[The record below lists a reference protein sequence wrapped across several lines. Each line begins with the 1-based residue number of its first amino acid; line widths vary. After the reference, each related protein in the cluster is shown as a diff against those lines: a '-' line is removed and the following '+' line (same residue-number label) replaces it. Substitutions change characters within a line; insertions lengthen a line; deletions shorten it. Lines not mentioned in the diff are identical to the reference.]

1 MTTTFEIHNG
11 ESYKFYLEGY
21 HLFATM
27 LDTETMTV
35 LTPYGTKLVL
45 PCGVTTESLT
55 SNTEINNALIDLAT
69 LHTALEEDSTNDV
82 LRDRYTKHLHYTK
95 TLVDKPVTQSTLQDA
110 TLPFADFAT
119 ITTEIRG
126 NNLYINFEKPF
137 ELTQENSLNHYMRT
151 YQNQS
156 CNYAVKEEC
165 LPYIPSL
172 DLYAALQAQ
181 STEKCRYL
189 TFYSKTRNYQG
200 VLYSN
205 VEYVFTFN
213 TNNTLRDREDI
224 TNTLIRCLL
233 CICSANYT
241 F

>member
-1 MTTTFEIHNG
+1 MTTALKLQTG
-11 ESYKFYLEGY
+11 DAYKFYLDGY
-21 HLFATM
+21 PLFATI

-35 LTPYGTKLVL
+35 LTSYGTKLVL
-45 PCGVTTESLT
+45 PCGVTTEPLT
-55 SNTEINNALIDLAT
+55 SNTEITTALIDLTT
-69 LHTALEEDSTNDV
+69 LHIALEHDSTNV
-82 LRDRYTKHLHYTK
+82 ALKERYTKHLHYTK
-95 TLVDKPVTQSTLQDA
+95 TLVDKPVTQSTLRDVI
-110 TLPFADFAT
+110 LPFADFAT

-126 NNLYINFEKPF
+126 TNLYINFEKPL
-137 ELTQENSLNHYMRT
+137 ELTQENSLSLYMRT
-151 YQNQS
+151 YQNKS
-156 CNYAVKEEC
+156 CNYDVKAKC

-172 DLYAALQAQ
+172 ELYAALQAQ

-189 TFYSKTRNYQG
+189 TFYSKTHNHQG